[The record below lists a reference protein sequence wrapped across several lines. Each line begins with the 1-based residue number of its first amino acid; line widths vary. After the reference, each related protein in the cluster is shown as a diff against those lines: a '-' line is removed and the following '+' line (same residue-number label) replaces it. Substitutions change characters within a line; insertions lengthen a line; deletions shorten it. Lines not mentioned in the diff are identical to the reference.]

1 LKKIIKVL
9 LSRMAVIIFLMSV
22 QIAAV
27 VLLTL
32 KLSKS
37 YFYFY
42 SFLEFLSILVVF
54 YIASRDTNPSR
65 KIIWIILILI
75 FPIFGGILFI
85 LLKTSSANKKFS
97 KSIHESNNQTL
108 SHLDTDNGVLESL
121 KNHGGSIVAQ
131 SRYIANSGFPVYKN
145 TTTRYFNSGEEF
157 FVSLIEELKKA
168 EKFIFIEF
176 FIIHEG
182 LMWNTILSV
191 LEEKAKEGVD
201 VRVMYDDA
209 GCLTRLPYKYYETL
223 GKKGIKCF
231 VFNPFTPVIE
241 VRMNHRDHRKIIV
254 IDGYVGYTGGINL
267 SDEYINARE
276 KFGYWKDA
284 AILIKGEAVWN
295 MTIMFLQLWSYISKT
310 VMDNNEDYNKF
321 RPDSRIFGPFESDGY
336 VQPFGDSPIDNE
348 PVGESVYLNMICRA
362 KKYIYI
368 FTPYL
373 IIDHKMIN
381 ALSLAAKSGVD
392 VRIVTPHIPDKWY
405 VFLVTKSYYPILI
418 EQGVRIYEYTPGFL
432 HSKTVLC
439 DDEIAVVGS
448 INLDYRS
455 LYFHFECGIFLYK
468 TKSIEEIKEDFQK
481 TFPICQEITLDEC
494 KKVSFPKR
502 ILQTFLKLFAP
513 LM

>member
-1 LKKIIKVL
+1 MKKIIKVL

-121 KNHGGSIVAQ
+121 KNHGGSIAAQ

-241 VRMNHRDHRKIIV
+241 
-254 IDGYVGYTGGINL
+254 
-267 SDEYINARE
+267 
-276 KFGYWKDA
+276 
-284 AILIKGEAVWN
+284 
-295 MTIMFLQLWSYISKT
+295 
-310 VMDNNEDYNKF
+310 
-321 RPDSRIFGPFESDGY
+321 
-336 VQPFGDSPIDNE
+336 
-348 PVGESVYLNMICRA
+348 
-362 KKYIYI
+362 
-368 FTPYL
+368 
-373 IIDHKMIN
+373 
-381 ALSLAAKSGVD
+381 SG
-392 VRIVTPHIPDKWY
+392 
-405 VFLVTKSYYPILI
+405 
-418 EQGVRIYEYTPGFL
+418 
-432 HSKTVLC
+432 
-439 DDEIAVVGS
+439 
-448 INLDYRS
+448 
-455 LYFHFECGIFLYK
+455 
-468 TKSIEEIKEDFQK
+468 
-481 TFPICQEITLDEC
+481 
-494 KKVSFPKR
+494 
-502 ILQTFLKLFAP
+502 
-513 LM
+513 